1 MDARLHHLQGKAE
14 GVTNTELVDLIGTFL
29 RERTAL
35 LQRHEEVAKQVTDY
49 DVNNTYQY
57 IVNREET
64 HVSWLQHA
72 LLDLGAQIPSEASRS
87 AIATVKGADGWKTLA
102 AEDARANQ
110 AFVDNWRP
118 RIEPITHARHREM
131 LKVLLG
137 EVLEHKRFFDQAAAG
152 RTDLLGAAL
161 PINQHRGSVIATRW
175 VE

>member
-1 MDARLHHLQGKAE
+1 MA
-14 GVTNTELVDLIGTFL
+14 FL
-29 RERTAL
+29 RERTSL

-57 IVNREET
+57 VVNREET

-72 LLDLGAQIPSEASRS
+72 LLDLGAQIPAEPSRP
-87 AIATVKGADGWKTLA
+87 TVAAGKGDAWKSLA
-102 AEDARANQ
+102 AEDARANRD
-110 AFVDNWRP
+110 FVAKWRAKVDD
-118 RIEPITHARHREM
+118 ITHARHKGM

-137 EVLEHKRFFDQAAAG
+137 EMLEHKRFFDQAAAG

-161 PINQHRGSVIATRW
+161 AINQHSGTVIGTRW